1 MIKAAADAANEAGTG
16 MQIVA
21 VTILTSMNQQNLTEI
36 GVNRPISEQIMTLG
50 ELAISAG
57 AHGLVCSPLEA
68 QGFRKKLGVSP
79 ILITPGI
86 RPAGAD
92 VGDQKRVATPASA
105 VQAGASFLVIGRPIL
120 EAKDP
125 KAAAMAIL
133 EEMKRI

>member
-1 MIKAAADAANEAGTG
+1 MA
-16 MQIVA
+16 
-21 VTILTSMNQQNLTEI
+21 
-36 GVNRPISEQIMTLG
+36 LG
-50 ELAISAG
+50 ELAISSG

-68 QGFRKKLGVSP
+68 QGFRTKLGSIP

-105 VQAGASFLVIGRPIL
+105 VQAGANFLVIGRPIL

-125 KAAAMAIL
+125 KAAAIAIL
-133 EEMKRI
+133 EEIKSL